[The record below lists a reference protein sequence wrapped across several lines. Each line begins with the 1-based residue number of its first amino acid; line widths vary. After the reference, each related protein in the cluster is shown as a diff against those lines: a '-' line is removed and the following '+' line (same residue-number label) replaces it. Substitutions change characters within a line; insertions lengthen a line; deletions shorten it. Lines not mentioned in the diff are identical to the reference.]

1 MREDPVV
8 TTLVARARDGDQY
21 AWNEIVDRYAPLVW
35 SICQRY
41 GLSRDDTNDIG
52 QTVWLLLVEQLGN
65 IRQPAAL
72 PGWLATT
79 THRECMRAARG
90 KARGFSHS
98 PYTDETQVPPQRQAP
113 TPEQEI
119 IEAELGVALR
129 AALAELPDFCRR
141 LLSLLLHDPPLS
153 YQEISDLLPIPVGSI
168 GPQRKRC
175 LNRIRHSL
183 SLDDHV
189 SHPGARGARATD
201 SGGVQNA

>member
-1 MREDPVV
+1 MRDDPVV
-8 TTLVARARDGDQY
+8 IMLVARARDGDQY

-79 THRECMRAARG
+79 THRECMRAAR
-90 KARGFSHS
+90 KARRYGYS
-98 PYTDETQVPPQRQAP
+98 PSLDEPAMPLQQQTP
-113 TPEQEI
+113 TVEEEI
-119 IEAELGVALR
+119 IEAELSAALR
-129 AALAELPDFCRR
+129 AAHAELPDFCRR

>member
-1 MREDPVV
+1 MRDDPVV
-8 TTLVARARDGDQY
+8 IMLVARARDGDQY

-153 YQEISDLLPIPVGSI
+153 YQEISDLLPIAVGSI

-189 SHPGARGARATD
+189 SHPGARGARTTD

>member
-1 MREDPVV
+1 MRDDPSVIR
-8 TTLVARARDGDQY
+8 LVERARDGDQH
-21 AWNEIVDRYAPLVW
+21 AWNELVARYAPLVW
-35 SICQRY
+35 SVCNRY
-41 GLSRDDTNDIG
+41 QLNRTDIDDVG

-65 IRQPAAL
+65 LRQPAAL

-90 KARGFSHS
+90 KARRYSHS
-98 PYTDETQVPPQRQAP
+98 PYGDETQVPLQRQAP
-113 TPEQEI
+113 TPEEEV

-153 YQEISDLLPIPVGSI
+153 YQEISDLLPIAVASI

-175 LNRIRHSL
+175 LNQVRRSL
-183 SLDDHV
+183 SLADDV
-189 SHPGARGARATD
+189 SHPAARSARTND
-201 SGGVQNA
+201 SRGVRHA

>member
-1 MREDPVV
+1 MCDDPVV
-8 TTLVARARDGDQY
+8 IMLVARARDGDQY

-41 GLSRDDTNDIG
+41 GLSRNDTDDIG

-79 THRECMRAARG
+79 THRECMRAVRG
-90 KARGFSHS
+90 KARSYSHS
-98 PYTDETQVPPQRQAP
+98 PFLDETQIPLQRQAP
-113 TPEQEI
+113 ALEEEI
-119 IEAELGVALR
+119 IEAELGAALR

-141 LLSLLLHDPPLS
+141 LLSLLLRDPPLS
-153 YQEISDLLPIPVGSI
+153 YQEISDLLPIRVGSI

-175 LNRIRHSL
+175 LNRIRRSL
-183 SLDDHV
+183 ALADHV
-189 SHPGARGARATD
+189 SHPGARGARTTD

>member
-1 MREDPVV
+1 MRDDPVV
-8 TTLVARARDGDQY
+8 IMLVARARDGDQY

-90 KARGFSHS
+90 KARRYSHS
-98 PYTDETQVPPQRQAP
+98 PFTDETQVPLQRQAP
-113 TPEQEI
+113 TVEEEI
-119 IEAELGVALR
+119 IEAELSAALR
-129 AALAELPDFCRR
+129 AAHAELPDFCRR
-141 LLSLLLHDPPLS
+141 LLSLLLCDPPHS
-153 YQEISDLLPIPVGSI
+153 YQEISVLLPIPAESI
-168 GPQRKRC
+168 GSQRKRC
-175 LNRIRHSL
+175 LNRIRRSL
-183 SLDDHV
+183 SLANDV
-189 SHPGARGARATD
+189 SHPAARGARTND
-201 SGGVQNA
+201 NRGVRNA